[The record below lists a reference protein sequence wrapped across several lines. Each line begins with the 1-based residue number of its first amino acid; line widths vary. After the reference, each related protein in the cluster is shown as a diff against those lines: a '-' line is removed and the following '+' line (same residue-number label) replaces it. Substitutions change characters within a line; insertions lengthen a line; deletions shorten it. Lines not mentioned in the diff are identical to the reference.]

1 LATILRD
8 RVVSGEGVVLLHGI
22 FRGQRSMRRLARLL
36 GAEGYRTL
44 NLGYP
49 SRRQPIE
56 AVVAHIQ
63 PQIAAFAPSVPSKL
77 HFVGHSMAGL
87 VIRAYLHRFRPPN
100 LGRTVMLGTPNQG
113 SEVAD
118 FLKDWW
124 AYKRLFGP
132 AGQQLVTGLTTA
144 DTLFGPIDYEL
155 GVIAGDRSIDPVSSL
170 IIGDPNDGRVS
181 IERTKVAGMTDH
193 IVVPASHPFL
203 PANKEVHRLVLEFL
217 RHGRFTARP

>member
-1 LATILRD
+1 
-8 RVVSGEGVVLLHGI
+8 VSDEGVVLLHGI
-22 FRGQRSMRRLARLL
+22 FRGRRSMQGLARFL

-44 NLGYP
+44 NLDYP

-56 AVVAHIQ
+56 ALVAHIQ
-63 PQIAAFAPSVPSKL
+63 PQIAAFAPSVPGKL
-77 HFVGHSMAGL
+77 HFVGHSMGGL
-87 VIRAYLHRFRPPN
+87 LIRAHLHRFRSQN
-100 LGRTVMLGTPNQG
+100 LGRIVMLGTPNQG

-124 AYKRLFGP
+124 AYKKLFGP

-155 GVIAGDRSIDPVSSL
+155 GVIAGNRSVDPVSSL

-181 IERTKVAGMTDH
+181 IERTKIAGMTDH
-193 IVVPASHPFL
+193 IVVAASHPFL
-203 PANKEVHRLVLEFL
+203 PAKKEVHRLVFEFL
-217 RHGRFTARP
+217 RHGRFAASP

>member
-1 LATILRD
+1 MQ
-8 RVVSGEGVVLLHGI
+8 G
-22 FRGQRSMRRLARLL
+22 LARFL

-44 NLGYP
+44 NLDYP

-56 AVVAHIQ
+56 ALVEHIQ
-63 PQIAAFAPSVPSKL
+63 PQIVAFAPSVPGKL
-77 HFVGHSMAGL
+77 HFVGHSMGGL
-87 VIRAYLHRFRPPN
+87 LIRAHLHRFRPQN
-100 LGRTVMLGTPNQG
+100 LGRIVMLGTPNQG

-124 AYKRLFGP
+124 AYKKLFGP

-155 GVIAGDRSIDPVSSL
+155 GVIAGNRAVDPVSSL

-181 IERTKVAGMTDH
+181 IERTKIAGMTDH
-193 IVVPASHPFL
+193 VVVAASHPFL
-203 PANKEVHRLVLEFL
+203 PAKKEVHRLVLEFL
-217 RHGRFTARP
+217 RYGRFVANS